1 MEVSLMLLD
10 KYPLPVE
17 YKRKNKQC
25 FLDPIRN
32 ILILKTPEEVVR
44 QRMVSFL
51 QDKLK
56 VPKEMIML
64 EEPMTYF
71 KKGAKGRA
79 DIIVYRKEED
89 GLYPVILIECK
100 SPNVELTDDVFEQA
114 VRYDQIVLA
123 DALVLTNGNK
133 MEWYGWNE
141 KEDQYVSLA
150 KIPTY
155 QELLENNTL
164 EYNMNEPY
172 IWERPNFEF
181 LRKKEIYQQFLDNV
195 WIGEGTDPSLQE
207 FIMNLSG
214 CLQDSRDT
222 IPPGIYQG
230 VKVIKDGGIRYARFG
245 NVAGGSWI
253 GDYRYVLIKDDENNT
268 QIISMAVLGQM
279 KAENHPVFGNPK
291 GHSFLVIAIDD
302 FEKSHNSLQLNLDR
316 FIKKDGDIGYVIWH
330 DGKLT
335 NGNKGSVKKSLV
347 IEYIKM
353 HAPELL
359 YDKNRV
365 FLGRFEN
372 SKNIQFSDEEMK
384 SFFGRVIKYALVRDE
399 FRKSN
404 R

>member
-1 MEVSLMLLD
+1 MLLD